1 MYFED
6 YLVELKA
13 FLAKLIPEFDS
24 LARVYVGLDWPEV
37 WRSSD
42 VLVGSGPVIDDWLAT
57 LTPPPPASP
66 GQPGQPGGLTEF
78 APGLFGFSLTL
89 SDIPQARGLSDRP
102 ELLRGL
108 RRRTGAHLWL
118 SADGGCPTLHIAA
131 HDLGLLGNAIG
142 DATKT
147 IMNSDVGLHLVD

>member
-1 MYFED
+1 M
-6 YLVELKA
+6 KA
-13 FLAKLIPEFDS
+13 FLAKLIPEFES
-24 LARVYVGLDWPEV
+24 LARVYVGFNGDCGGDDDDDEDWPVV

-42 VLVGSGPVIDDWLAT
+42 ILVGSGPVIDDWLAT

-118 SADGGCPTLHIAA
+118 SADGGCPMLHIAA

-142 DATKT
+142 DVTA
-147 IMNSDVGLHLVD
+147 DVGLRFVD